1 MATLTVEKDVLCTVE
16 DWEELFLYGDDNR
29 YELIEGELFV
39 STAPRFIHQLLITRL
54 TGNLSEYLK
63 QNPLGE
69 VLAAPGVIFDK
80 NNAVIP
86 DAIFI
91 SYHRIKQFLINDKIK
106 GAPELVI
113 EVLSPGRSNIE
124 RDRKTKL
131 NLYSRY
137 PVEEYWIVNPMPKQI
152 EVFRSTAHG
161 LRPVEIF
168 NEQDVLISPL
178 FPDFSLS
185 LTELFRN

>member
-91 SYHRIKQFLINDKIK
+91 SYQRIKQFLINDKIK

-137 PVEEYWIVNPMPKQI
+137 PVEEYWIVNPMRKQI
-152 EVFRSTAHG
+152 EVFRLTAHG
-161 LRPVEIF
+161 LRPAEIF

>member
-1 MATLTVEKDVLCTVE
+1 MATLTVEKDVLFTVG

-39 STAPRFIHQLLITRL
+39 STAPRFIHQLLVTRITS
-54 TGNLSEYLK
+54 NLGAYLSI
-63 QNPLGE
+63 NPLGE
-69 VLAAPGVIFDK
+69 VLAAPGVIFDE
-80 NNAVIP
+80 NNAAIP

-91 SYHRIKQFLINDKIK
+91 SHQRIKQFLISDKIQ

-113 EVLSPGRSNIE
+113 EVLSPGKSNIE

-131 NLYSRY
+131 NLFSCY
-137 PVEEYWIVNPMPKQI
+137 PVEEYWIVNPMRNQI

-161 LRPVEIF
+161 LRPVETL
-168 NEQDVLISPL
+168 NEKDVLISPL
-178 FPDFSLS
+178 FSDFSLS
-185 LTELFRN
+185 LAELFRN